1 MTHAIAVREPVQS
14 FLSSPDVFLQLLR
27 EEWEKLHVDITK
39 SLEKTWTPTTNVTN
53 TAQEAVFDNNI
64 DTDELFMAYGFARY
78 LNTVEEAGKKEYSLP
93 VYTNFNGMKI
103 PPGAPVPPPGSP
115 FPSGGALSEVLYAFP
130 TKLPN
135 FTWLIP
141 FLETFGRFSRL
152 PSISSQQT
160 YTWATTRAHTQ
171 STATETTHAL
181 SRSSDKT
188 TTASVVSGVQSVH
201 IRPLA
206 PHPSELTH

>member
-78 LNTVEEAGKKEYSLP
+78 LNTVEEAGKKEYSLLL
-93 VYTNFNGMKI
+93 YTNFNGVKM
-103 PPGAPVPPPGSP
+103 PPGAPACPLRK
-115 FPSGGALSEVLYAFP
+115 GAL
-130 TKLPN
+130 
-135 FTWLIP
+135 
-141 FLETFGRFSRL
+141 
-152 PSISSQQT
+152 
-160 YTWATTRAHTQ
+160 
-171 STATETTHAL
+171 
-181 SRSSDKT
+181 
-188 TTASVVSGVQSVH
+188 
-201 IRPLA
+201 RPHL
-206 PHPSELTH
+206 